1 MQQPPINPYAAP
13 LAPDSY
19 AGAHGTMGEF
29 FRSGDA
35 LVVRKGSVLPD
46 VCIRTGVHTGGNAV
60 TKTLTWV
67 PPWIGILFV
76 LISPIIGVIV
86 MLIVRKSG
94 ALTYF
99 ISREAQA
106 KRKSGVM
113 IGLAVLFAGIGL
125 VVAAIAAETPVL
137 ALFGFVA
144 FLVGIIVASVTG
156 APFRITKMDNDYI
169 HLKVTPEFWSGIGP
183 QQPSPPMYGGMR

>member
-13 LAPDSY
+13 MAPDVY
-19 AGAHGTMGEF
+19 AGAPGSMGEF
-29 FRSGDA
+29 FRQGEA

-99 ISREAQA
+99 LSREAQA
-106 KRKSGVM
+106 KRKSGLM
-113 IGLAVLFAGIGL
+113 IGLAVLFGGIAL

-144 FLVGIIVASVTG
+144 FLVGIIVASVAG
-156 APFRITKMDNDYI
+156 APFRITKIDNDYI
-169 HLKVTPEFWSGIGP
+169 HLKVRPEFWSGLGP
-183 QQPSPPMYGGMR
+183 QQPSPPIYGGMR